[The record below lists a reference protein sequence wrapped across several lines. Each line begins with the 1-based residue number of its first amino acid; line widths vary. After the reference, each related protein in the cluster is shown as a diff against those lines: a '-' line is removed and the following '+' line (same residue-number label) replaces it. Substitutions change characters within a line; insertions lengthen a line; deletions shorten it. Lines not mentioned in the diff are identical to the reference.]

1 MYVVVISCEIGSKEE
16 AMNNMPP
23 SSQGSQINSEQD
35 FGVRCPCGCN
45 EVVYDSPKR
54 LNSYNLNDSEAKK
67 PNACC
72 NCHVI

>member
-1 MYVVVISCEIGSKEE
+1 MIVQYVVVISCEIGSKEE

-45 EVVYDSPKR
+45 EVVYVLYDSLK
-54 LNSYNLNDSEAKK
+54 E
-67 PNACC
+67 
-72 NCHVI
+72 